1 MEAIVHFCEKGCF
14 WRKLL
19 NWKNKLK
26 ESHLTSHCKRI
37 SGRVKGLIQKI
48 KYVVVCMR
56 LNKEL
61 SNYFKTEGISFP
73 LYDSEHPCEILSH
86 LLTYTVVL
94 PYPQGIHSK
103 TPSGCLKP

>member
-37 SGRVKGLIQKI
+37 WMSE
-48 KYVVVCMR
+48 R
-56 LNKEL
+56 LNTKNKIC
-61 SNYFKTEGISFP
+61 SIVYWIK
-73 LYDSEHPCEILSH
+73 
-86 LLTYTVVL
+86 
-94 PYPQGIHSK
+94 
-103 TPSGCLKP
+103 